1 MPKLAKL
8 LKKTGQTWRKDQ
20 VLKEGAALAF
30 YTILSLPAFLLL
42 LVSSASLF
50 IDTPQAASHLGNLA
64 ARYVSPVVNQEIGA
78 ILHTVP
84 QLGFGSIGAI
94 VGVLVLCWSAS
105 NIAGNL
111 QTALNAIWGIVPTN
125 RGWQAA
131 LKNRLRLLLMVTSV
145 SLLFLGT
152 IFLQTLLPTV
162 LIWFENP
169 LANAPLLSGAVRWV
183 AGLLVLTGTFATI
196 YKFVPQA
203 KINWGDAAIG
213 GAGTAALFTLGNAL
227 IGWYIGRS
235 NLNLYGSAGSLMA
248 LLLWIYYSSIILF
261 VGAEITRICA
271 HAQGRTIVSSDLSRL
286 RRWQQWFK
294 NL

>member
-1 MPKLAKL
+1 MPKLVKL
-8 LKKTGQTWRKDQ
+8 LKKTALTWRKDQ

-42 LVSSASLF
+42 LVSSAGLF
-50 IDTPQAASHLGNLA
+50 IDTPQAAAHLSNLTA
-64 ARYVSPVVNQEIGA
+64 QYVGPVANQEIAA

-84 QLGFGSIGAI
+84 QIGFGSVGA
-94 VGVLVLCWSAS
+94 VVSVLVLFWSAS

-111 QTALNAIWGIVPTN
+111 QKALNNIWNIVPTSL
-125 RGWQAA
+125 GWKTAV
-131 LKNRLRLLLMVTSV
+131 KNRLRLLLMIIIVSV
-145 SLLFLGT
+145 LFLGT

-162 LIWFENP
+162 LAWFGNP
-169 LANAPLLSGAVRWV
+169 LANAPLVSGAVRWA
-183 AGLLVLTGTFATI
+183 AGLLVLTGTFAGI

-203 KINWGDAAIG
+203 KVNWGDAAIG
-213 GAGTAALFTLGNAL
+213 GAVTAMLFTLGNAA
-227 IGWYIGRS
+227 ISWYVGRS

-248 LLLWIYYSSIILF
+248 LLLWIYYSSIIVF
-261 VGAEITRICA
+261 VGAEFTQIFA
-271 HAQGRTIVSSDLSRL
+271 HLHGRTIIGSDLPRL